1 MIKINQEKRKEVIA
15 QQIRQQRDRLLAEC
29 DWRSLPDAP
38 GDSDAWLDYRQKLR
52 DLTEQAGFPEK
63 CDWPTLPEDEKAG

>member
-1 MIKINQEKRKEVIA
+1 MIKINQEKRKEVLG

-38 GDSDAWLDYRQKLR
+38 GNRDEWLQYRQQLR
-52 DLTEQAGFPEK
+52 DITNQAGFPYNIQ
-63 CDWPTLPEDEKAG
+63 LPIPPEA

>member
-15 QQIRQQRDRLLAEC
+15 EQVRQQRDRLLAEC

-38 GDSDAWLDYRQKLR
+38 GDRDAWLVYRQQLR
-52 DLTEQAGFPEK
+52 DITQQPGFP
-63 CDWPTLPEDEKAG
+63 DNITLPIPPA

>member
-1 MIKINQEKRKEVIA
+1 MIKINQEKRKEVLG

-38 GDSDAWLDYRQKLR
+38 GNRDEWLAYRQQLR
-52 DLTEQAGFPEK
+52 DITQQTGFP
-63 CDWPTLPEDEKAG
+63 DNIAWPIPPKA

>member
-15 QQIRQQRDRLLAEC
+15 EQVRQQRDRLLAEC

-38 GDSDAWLDYRQKLR
+38 GDRDAWLEYRQQLR
-52 DLTEQAGFPEK
+52 DITQQAGFPENI
-63 CDWPTLPEDEKAG
+63 DFPTPPAV

>member
-15 QQIRQQRDRLLAEC
+15 EQVRQQRDRLLAEC

-38 GDSDAWLDYRQKLR
+38 GDRDAWLVYRQKLR
-52 DLTEQAGFPEK
+52 DITQQPGFP
-63 CDWPTLPEDEKAG
+63 DNIQLPTPPEV

>member
-15 QQIRQQRDRLLAEC
+15 EQVRQKRDRLLAEC

-38 GDSDAWLDYRQKLR
+38 GDRDAWLEYRQKLR
-52 DLTEQAGFPEK
+52 DITQQTGFP
-63 CDWPTLPEDEKAG
+63 DNIDFPTPPAV

>member
-15 QQIRQQRDRLLAEC
+15 HQVRQQRDRLLSEC

-38 GDSDAWLDYRQKLR
+38 GDHESWLAYRQQLR
-52 DLTEQAGFPEK
+52 DITQQDGFPLNITF
-63 CDWPTLPEDEKAG
+63 PTPPAE

>member
-15 QQIRQQRDRLLAEC
+15 EQVRQQRDRLLAEC

-38 GDSDAWLDYRQKLR
+38 GDRGAWLDYRQQLR
-52 DLTEQAGFPEK
+52 DITQQPDFP
-63 CDWPTLPEDEKAG
+63 DNIHFPTPPAE

>member
-15 QQIRQQRDRLLAEC
+15 EQVRQQRDRLLAEC

-38 GDSDAWLDYRQKLR
+38 SNRDEWLAYRQQLR
-52 DLTEQAGFPEK
+52 DITQQPGFP
-63 CDWPTLPEDEKAG
+63 DNIQFPIPPVV

>member
-15 QQIRQQRDRLLAEC
+15 EQVRQQRDRLLAEC

-38 GDSDAWLDYRQKLR
+38 GDRDAWLQYRQQLR
-52 DLTEQAGFPEK
+52 DITQQPGFP
-63 CDWPTLPEDEKAG
+63 DNIHFPTPPAV

>member
-15 QQIRQQRDRLLAEC
+15 EQMRQQRDCLLAEC

-38 GDSDAWLDYRQKLR
+38 GDRDAWLQYRQELR
-52 DLTEQAGFPEK
+52 DITKQGGFP
-63 CDWPTLPEDEKAG
+63 DSITWPVSPPE